1 MFNGPLHHQQI
12 FAQNQNT
19 ERREPTKDPDLEGR
33 VDKLEM
39 ICEALW
45 EIVKTETNWSDTDLL
60 EKITQIDLRDGELD
74 GKKRTVNVLRCTRC
88 ERMNSKRH
96 NRCIY
101 CGELFLHD
109 PFG

>member
-1 MFNGPLHHQQI
+1 MFHHPQNHQRI
-12 FAQNQNT
+12 FSGNPKSP
-19 ERREPTKDPDLEGR
+19 ESEPAKNPDLEGR

-45 EIVKTETNWSDTDLL
+45 EILQAETGWSDTDLI
-60 EKITQIDLRDGELD
+60 EKISRIDLRDGELD
-74 GKKRTVNVLRCTRC
+74 GKKRTVNVVRCAKC

-96 NRCIY
+96 PRCIY